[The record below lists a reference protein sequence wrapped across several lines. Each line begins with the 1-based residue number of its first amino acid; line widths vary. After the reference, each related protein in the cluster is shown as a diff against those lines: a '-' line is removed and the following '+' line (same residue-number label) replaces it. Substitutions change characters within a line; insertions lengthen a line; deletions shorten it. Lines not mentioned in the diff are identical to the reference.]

1 MNATCILDARSVL
14 AEGPVWH
21 QNRLWWVDIE
31 RGEVHAFSP
40 QSDRDRHWRFPH
52 RIGFVIPTQKGDFL
66 VGTDRGIARFHPD
79 HEDLQFVAHPE
90 PDIPG
95 NRFNDAKC
103 DAAGR
108 LWAGTM
114 AIDESPERGSLYRLN
129 TDLSLAR
136 TVSKVSI
143 SNGLAWSPDGRTL
156 YYIDSPT
163 RKVDA
168 FDFEP
173 TEGALSRRRTIIE
186 VTDGFPDGMAIDHQ
200 GRLWIALWGGWCVA
214 CYDPGNGQRVQ
225 QIDVPV
231 EAVSSCCFGPEDT
244 LYITT
249 ASRDVT
255 EATRA
260 RQPQAGGIFAAHV
273 GVSGPTPPLFTA

>member
-21 QNRLWWVDIE
+21 QDHLWWVDIE
-31 RGEVHAFSP
+31 RGEVHAYSP
-40 QSDRDRHWRFPH
+40 QSGQDRHWRFPH
-52 RIGFVIPTQKGDFL
+52 RIGFVIPTRHADFL

-79 HEDLQFVAHPE
+79 REGLQFVVNPE

-129 TDLSLAR
+129 PDLTLTRA
-136 TVSKVSI
+136 VSKISI
-143 SNGLAWSPDGRTL
+143 SNGLAWSPDGGTL

-163 RKVDA
+163 RRVDA
-168 FDFEP
+168 FDFDP
-173 TEGALSRRRTIIE
+173 TQGTISARRTVIE
-186 VTDGFPDGMAIDHQ
+186 ATDGFPDGMAIDHQ
-200 GRLWIALWGGWCVA
+200 GHLWIALWGGWCVA
-214 CYDPGNGQRVQ
+214 CYDPASGRRLQ

-231 EAVSSCCFGPEDT
+231 EAVSSCCFGPDDT

-255 EATRA
+255 DATRS
-260 RQPQAGGIFAAHV
+260 RQPQAGGIFAAQV
-273 GVSGPTPPLFTA
+273 GVSGPTPPLFAA